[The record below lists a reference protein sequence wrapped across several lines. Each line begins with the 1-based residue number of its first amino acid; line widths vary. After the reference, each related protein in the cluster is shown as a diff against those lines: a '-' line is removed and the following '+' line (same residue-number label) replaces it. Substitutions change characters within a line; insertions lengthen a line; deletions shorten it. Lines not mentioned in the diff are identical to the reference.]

1 MKILIVDDDMISRM
15 ALMEVVEQC
24 APDYRIAEAVDGQ
37 AAWEAL
43 QREVPPMMICCD
55 GRMPRMSGLD
65 LLRRVRLDLN
75 HNDLPFVMISS
86 MSDLD
91 SIKTAATAGIN
102 GYIVKPF
109 DSVDAEQ
116 RLKKVLEYANARMIE
131 EPPATIQRLKI
142 TPERYTAY
150 IQALNNITTKQL
162 ESVDQ
167 AQLDFKTFRQGL
179 ETLRTGSQTLG
190 LWRAEQ
196 LLGLMLSKVQ
206 SEAYMREVL
215 DEIHHQ
221 LKWQLEK
228 M

>member
-24 APDYRIAEAVDGQ
+24 APDYRIAEAADGQ
-37 AAWEAL
+37 AAWEIL
-43 QREVPPMMICCD
+43 QREVPPMMVCCD

-65 LLRRVRLDLN
+65 LLRRVRLDQN

-116 RLKKVLEYANARMIE
+116 RLKKVLDYANARMLE
-131 EPPATIQRLKI
+131 EPQDTIKRLKI
-142 TPERYTAY
+142 TPDRYTAY
-150 IQALNNITTKQL
+150 IQALNNLTTKQL

-167 AQLDFKTFRQGL
+167 AQMDFKNFRQGL

-190 LWRAEQ
+190 MWRAEH
-196 LLGLMLSKVQ
+196 LFGLMLSKVQ

-215 DEIHHQ
+215 DEIHQQ
-221 LKWQLEK
+221 LAFQLQR